1 VDPMVRSDAVIAGY
15 QHFLRLADRIQ
26 WDDEAIDLTTDARNW
41 PTAAD
46 ARITELVS
54 GFIVGEAGVAEHL
67 HAFFDGDAAATFA
80 AQRRDEER
88 HARFFARYARTVG
101 LDDPYAHVSPEFVD
115 IFERRLPEAAASA
128 GVEAVGLYHM
138 VLEGVVFTAGQ
149 YALLERLDDRLPGL
163 KTGMELVLRDEKWHI
178 GFGTR
183 CLNDADLSQAQIDA
197 ILDEGER
204 AAALWAPEQA
214 ERVLRTLR
222 RRMAAVS

>member
-1 VDPMVRSDAVIAGY
+1 MVRSDAVIAGY

-26 WDDEAIDLTTDARNW
+26 WDDEAIDLTVDAVNW
-41 PTAAD
+41 PTVAD
-46 ARITELVS
+46 ARIKELVS

-67 HAFFDGDAAATFA
+67 HAFFDGEAAAAFA

-88 HARFFARYARTVG
+88 HARFFARYAATVG
-101 LDDPYAHVSPEFVD
+101 LDDPRAHVSDEFID
-115 IFERRLPEAAASA
+115 LFERRLPEAAAQA

-138 VLEGVVFTAGQ
+138 ILEGVVFTAGQ
-149 YALLERLDDRLPGL
+149 YALLELLDDRLPGL
-163 KTGMELVLRDEKWHI
+163 RTGMELVLRDEKWHI

-183 CLNDADLSQAQIDA
+183 CLNDAQLEDAQVEA
-197 ILDEGER
+197 ILAEGER

-222 RRMAAVS
+222 RRMAAVR

>member
-1 VDPMVRSDAVIAGY
+1 MVRSDAVIAGY

-26 WDDEAIDLTTDARNW
+26 WDEEAIDLSTDARHW

-46 ARITELVS
+46 ARIRELVA

-67 HAFFDGDAAATFA
+67 HAFFDGDAAATFE

-88 HARFFARYARTVG
+88 HARFFARYARAVG
-101 LDDPYAHVSPEFVD
+101 LEDPYAHLSAEFVD
-115 IFERRLPEAAASA
+115 IFERRLPEAAAQA

-149 YALLERLDDRLPGL
+149 YALLERLEGDDRLPGL
-163 KTGMELVLRDEKWHI
+163 KEGMALVLRDEKWHI

-183 CLNDADLSQAQIDA
+183 CLNDAHLDEAQIEA
-197 ILDEGER
+197 ILGEGER

-222 RRMAAVS
+222 RRMAAVRG

>member
-1 VDPMVRSDAVIAGY
+1 VIAGY
-15 QHFLRLADRIQ
+15 QHFLRLAERVQ
-26 WDDEAIDLTTDARNW
+26 WDDEAIDLTVDAAHW
-41 PTAAD
+41 PAVAD
-46 ARITELVS
+46 ARLKELVS

-67 HAFFDGDAAATFA
+67 HAFFDGDAAATFE

-101 LDDPYAHVSPEFVD
+101 LHDPHAHVSAEFVD
-115 IFERRLPEAAASA
+115 IFERRLPEAAAQA

-149 YALLERLDDRLPGL
+149 YALLDLLEGEDRLPGL
-163 KTGMELVLRDEKWHI
+163 KQGMELVLRDEKWHV

-183 CLNDADLSQAQIDA
+183 CLNDANVSDEQIDA
-197 ILDEGER
+197 ILAEGQR

-214 ERVLRTLR
+214 ERVLRTLQ
-222 RRMAAVS
+222 RRMAAVR

>member
-1 VDPMVRSDAVIAGY
+1 MIAGY

-41 PTAAD
+41 PSVAD
-46 ARITELVS
+46 ARIKELVA

-67 HAFFDGDAAATFA
+67 HAFFDGDAAATFE

-88 HARFFARYARTVG
+88 HARFFARYARAVG
-101 LDDPYAHVSPEFVD
+101 LDDPRAHVSAEFID
-115 IFERRLPEAAASA
+115 IFERRLPEAAAEA

-149 YALLERLDDRLPGL
+149 YALLELVDDRLPGL

-183 CLNDADLSQAQIDA
+183 CLNDARLTEAEIDA

-222 RRMAAVS
+222 RRMAAVR

>member
-1 VDPMVRSDAVIAGY
+1 MVRSDAVKIVGY
-15 QHFLRLADRIQ
+15 QHFLRLAERVQ
-26 WDDEAIDLTTDARNW
+26 WDEEAIDLSVDAANW
-41 PTAAD
+41 PTVAD
-46 ARITELVS
+46 ARIKQLVA

-67 HAFFDGDAAATFA
+67 HPFFDGEAAATFA
-80 AQRRDEER
+80 AQRVDEER
-88 HARFFARYARTVG
+88 HARFFARYAAAVG

-115 IFERRLPEAAASA
+115 IFERRLPEAAAQA

-149 YALLERLDDRLPGL
+149 YALLELLDDRLPGL
-163 KTGMELVLRDEKWHI
+163 RAGMELVLRDEKWHI

-183 CLNDADLSQAQIDA
+183 CLNDAQVSEDQVEA
-197 ILDEGER
+197 ILAEGER